1 MCQCEWSQV
10 HVALL
15 ECVSVCAV
23 HVCLS
28 VCSVNYSY
36 YSTCGDDHTHVSISL
51 SCLDSFS
58 CCNCTWASSRVIAPR
73 RAATTSISSLFC
85 FFTSSTVSSR
95 EPSLSLERRTS
106 CEGRGTLLQ
115 IPLASK
121 RIQVTL
127 SVSMIGCKEGDRVL
141 CLG

>member
-1 MCQCEWSQV
+1 M
-10 HVALL
+10 ALL

-28 VCSVNYSY
+28 VCSFEYSY
-36 YSTCGDDHTHVSISL
+36 YSTCGDDHTHISISL
-51 SCLDSFS
+51 SCLDSFF
-58 CCNCTWASSRVIAPR
+58 CCNCTWVSSRVIAPQLQS
-73 RAATTSISSLFC
+73 AHCSASSPLRQ
-85 FFTSSTVSSR
+85 SPQ
-95 EPSLSLERRTS
+95 ENLPLSLERRTS

-115 IPLASK
+115 ISLASK

-141 CLG
+141 CPEYPL